1 MPRRLFEIPIPRAE
15 TRHRGEDDHQFFV
28 PQAPL
33 GAQEAGTL
41 PRPRGRRGPQKAEFI
56 LMKFIENHIKF
67 EDMLEA
73 VHTFTTR
80 TWQYFVKFI
89 QFYKPYVKE

>member
-1 MPRRLFEIPIPRAE
+1 
-15 TRHRGEDDHQFFV
+15 
-28 PQAPL
+28 
-33 GAQEAGTL
+33 
-41 PRPRGRRGPQKAEFI
+41 
-56 LMKFIENHIKF
+56 MKFIENHIKF